1 VIKHLL
7 GAAMLPLGCVL
18 AYLVHP
24 IIIEAVRARLAGWAA
39 VITIILCLMVIV
51 YAFSVAGNNL
61 MQSSSIAPK
70 TKTKNDNDPLTWVL
84 FMAVLAIFAFLK
96 NL

>member
-1 VIKHLL
+1 
-7 GAAMLPLGCVL
+7 MLPLGCVL
-18 AYLVHP
+18 AYLAHP
-24 IIIEAVRARLAGWAA
+24 IIIEAVRAQLTGWTA
-39 VITIILCLMVIV
+39 VTIVVLCLMVIV
-51 YAFSVAGNNL
+51 YAFSAAGNNL